1 MLIAH
6 ILRAQQK
13 KQPDLFSRLHLSE
26 NLFGN
31 FRRRST
37 FILEGEDL
45 YRFQDFQ
52 QIGRLGV
59 TSPDLNIVVSK
70 YPAYNRIHSPV

>member
-6 ILRAQQK
+6 ILRVQQK
-13 KQPDLFSRLHLSE
+13 NNLILFSRLHFPE
-26 NLFGN
+26 NLFDN
-31 FRRRST
+31 FRRRPT
-37 FILEGEDL
+37 FTLEGWDL
-45 YRFQDFQ
+45 YRFQDSQ

-59 TSPDLNIVVSK
+59 TRPDLNIVVSK